1 MTCTDF
7 QAPDHGEGEA
17 EDHEIDQEIGDAVP
31 AVEVCFI
38 DAGPVR
44 DVLVPVVGDGP
55 AFEDG
60 REEAD
65 HEIAGDDAFGED
77 EEGAEP
83 ANYAEQTVVY
93 ENEGGLEGYGG
104 AEVEDLYG

>member
-1 MTCTDF
+1 MGHGGGDTGVGF
-7 QAPDHGEGEA
+7 VGGDHAEGET
-17 EDHEIDQEIGDAVP
+17 EDHEIDKEIGDAVP

-38 DAGPVR
+38 DTGPVR

-60 REEAD
+60 REKAD

-83 ANYAEQTVVY
+83 ANYAEQTVV
-93 ENEGGLEGYGG
+93 
-104 AEVEDLYG
+104 